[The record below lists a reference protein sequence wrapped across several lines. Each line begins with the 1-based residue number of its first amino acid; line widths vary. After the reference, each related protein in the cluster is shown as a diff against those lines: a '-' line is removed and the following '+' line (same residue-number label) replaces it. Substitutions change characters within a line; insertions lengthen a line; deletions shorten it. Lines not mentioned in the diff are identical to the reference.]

1 MRPGP
6 ADDPVDMTPTQRV
19 TLGPGE
25 GSVVVRTSKEGP
37 MAKVAH
43 DLVIEATS
51 WQATVDLGGEPP
63 VRAVALEVDP
73 HSLVV
78 RDGVGGVKPL
88 SDDDRGRISST
99 IDAKVL
105 HGKAIT
111 FRSDRILG
119 DGPTLVVEGA
129 LTLAGQT
136 HPLRATLEVDGDG
149 AIRGTIPVTQTA
161 WGITPHSAMMGQL
174 RVGDDVE
181 VVVEARLPVA

>member
-1 MRPGP
+1 
-6 ADDPVDMTPTQRV
+6 MTPTQRV

-51 WQATVDLGGEPP
+51 WRATVDLGGEPA
-63 VRAVALEVDP
+63 VRAVALDVDP

-88 SDDDRGRISST
+88 SDDDRGRIRST

-105 HGKAIT
+105 HGETIA
-111 FRSDRILG
+111 FRSDRVLAV
-119 DGPTLVVEGA
+119 DGTLVVEGA

-136 HPLRATLEVDGDG
+136 HPLRATLELGGDG
-149 AIRGTIPVTQTA
+149 AIRGTIPVTQTT

-181 VVVEARLPVA
+181 VVVEARLPDA